1 MMLNIKNN
9 RFHYILLSILIILS
23 DQFTKHIININ
34 HTSYINKDFLFF
46 SIDYVKNY
54 GAAFNILNGS
64 RIFLSTISTTITL
77 FLTYFILCKK
87 NLSNLDLFSYSF
99 ILAGTIGNGI
109 DRITNGYVI
118 DFINLNFIDFPVF
131 NVADISINIGLIFI
145 IYGLIKN
152 NDNNVPFSF

>member
-9 RFHYILLSILIILS
+9 RFNYILLSSLIILS
-23 DQFTKHIININ
+23 DQFTKHIIDIN
-34 HTSYINKDFLFF
+34 HTSYINNDFLFF

-64 RIFLSTISTTITL
+64 RIFLSTISTIITL
-77 FLTYFILCKK
+77 FLIYFILYKK

-109 DRITNGYVI
+109 DRITKGYVI

-131 NVADISINIGLIFI
+131 NIADISINIGLIFI
-145 IYGLIKN
+145 LYGLIKN
-152 NDNNVPFSF
+152 KR